1 MCSSPTLAAQWDE
14 LPMHRS
20 AHARQIAPRVR
31 HSRRT
36 RSPCAAAIARRQP
49 PYPCARCVARDSA
62 CFLTASNGWDRV
74 GHGELTGTVAVVRL
88 DPTVLLAALRATA
101 AEAHARRSARSAR
114 LVARA
119 RNGKERKEMG
129 SKWVGGGGRD
139 VRATGSSCIFCLGL
153 CIRELK
159 CTLVAF

>member
-1 MCSSPTLAAQWDE
+1 
-14 LPMHRS
+14 
-20 AHARQIAPRVR
+20 
-31 HSRRT
+31 
-36 RSPCAAAIARRQP
+36 
-49 PYPCARCVARDSA
+49 
-62 CFLTASNGWDRV
+62 V

-129 SKWVGGGGRD
+129 SKWVGEEEEMCGPLDR
-139 VRATGSSCIFCLGL
+139 VVFFVWVCAS
-153 CIRELK
+153 
-159 CTLVAF
+159 VN